1 VNAEDVKDVEV
12 PEWKKKA
19 LAANVDATS
28 APFGMSWGVEESTS
42 ATEAS
47 KKVQESHSHSHG
59 HA

>member
-1 VNAEDVKDVEV
+1 VSSDDVKDVEV
-12 PEWKKKA
+12 PDWKKKA
-19 LAANVDATS
+19 LAANVDASS

-47 KKVQESHSHSHG
+47 KKVQDSHDHGHG